1 MDIFWKSSAG
11 ILISLVLIITL
22 SKQERDMSTILSIA
36 VCSMVGITA
45 IKVFEPVVDFL
56 YEVCFLVSAESSLIK
71 TLLQITG
78 IALVAEFVGILCTDA
93 GSTSLGK
100 SIHLLS
106 ATVMLYQ
113 SVPILQGMLDMI
125 REILGGL

>member
-11 ILISLVLIITL
+11 ILVSLVLIITL
-22 SKQERDMSTILSIA
+22 SKQERDISTILSIA
-36 VCSMVGITA
+36 VCSMVGIMA

-56 YEVCFLVSAESSLIK
+56 YEVCFLVSAERNLIK

-78 IALVAEFVGILCTDA
+78 IALVSEFVGILCTDA

-125 REILGGL
+125 MKILGGL